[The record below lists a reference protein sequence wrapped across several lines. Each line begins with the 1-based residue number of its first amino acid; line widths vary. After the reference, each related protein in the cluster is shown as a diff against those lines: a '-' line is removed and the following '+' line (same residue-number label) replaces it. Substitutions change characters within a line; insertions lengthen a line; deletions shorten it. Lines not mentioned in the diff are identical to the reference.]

1 MDRVRRFWGAR
12 AAHPDFSE
20 ADLVK
25 ELLAL
30 GYAASEKEI
39 RYLLNL
45 GDLYLNTTSLNVL
58 VGEDEQTKLEE
69 FIPSDIL
76 VEDIVEETFLRES
89 LECVLSTL
97 TPREEK
103 ILRLRFGL
111 DDGVERTLEDVGKV
125 FNVTR

>member
-1 MDRVRRFWGAR
+1 MNNLSVQS
-12 AAHPDFSE
+12 HPDFSE

-58 VGEDEQTKLEE
+58 VGEDEQTELEE

-76 VEDIVEETFLRES
+76 
-89 LECVLSTL
+89 
-97 TPREEK
+97 
-103 ILRLRFGL
+103 
-111 DDGVERTLEDVGKV
+111 
-125 FNVTR
+125 